1 VGKGRGFVNIKT
13 LKINGFEYEVQYHD
27 DLGGDMVGN
36 IDYVEG
42 IINVEKHS
50 NKGMLL
56 TILHEAVHG
65 ILFSAGL
72 NNVDD
77 DEHDERIVQAMAH
90 GIYTLIKD
98 NPKLVELIKKG

>member
-1 VGKGRGFVNIKT
+1 MNIKT
-13 LKINGFEYEVQYHD
+13 LKINGFEYEVQFHD

-50 NKGMLL
+50 KKGMLL
-56 TILHEAVHG
+56 TLLHEAIHG
-65 ILFSAGL
+65 ILFSA
-72 NNVDD
+72 
-77 DEHDERIVQAMAH
+77 QALAH

-98 NPKLVELIKKG
+98 NPELVKAIKNS

>member
-1 VGKGRGFVNIKT
+1 MGKGRGFVNIKT

-65 ILFSAGL
+65 ILFSAGF
-72 NNVDD
+72 NNVD
-77 DEHDERIVQAMAH
+77 DEHDERVIQALAH

-98 NPKLVELIKKG
+98 NPELVKEIKNS